1 VTTSGHPG
9 PKTDAIEILG
19 RCSGDKNDANSDAL
33 CCTVCA
39 VLRLMRGV
47 LGGER
52 WMVGSQVPLPRPKR
66 AENCPKFLW
75 GGSRTHHALIPL
87 LRPPHPLHNGTGA
100 LWDPDRTCSPGM
112 YWVNWVRSCKPRR
125 KLCDTLVGMRKPARS
140 FSNEESHVQFL
151 IVPMAP
157 HLNPRVGYVFAWRA
171 IAAVVGALPPGAPL
185 ARPCSRRFVV
195 PAWSYGTPLPER
207 PGRRSRHC
215 RT

>member
-1 VTTSGHPG
+1 
-9 PKTDAIEILG
+9 
-19 RCSGDKNDANSDAL
+19 
-33 CCTVCA
+33 
-39 VLRLMRGV
+39 
-47 LGGER
+47 
-52 WMVGSQVPLPRPKR
+52 MVGSQVPLPRPKR

-151 IVPMAP
+151 ILPMAP
-157 HLNPRVGYVFAWRA
+157 HLNPRVGCVFTWRA
-171 IAAVVGALPPGAPL
+171 IAAVGVAPPPAAPL
-185 ARPCSRRFVV
+185 ATPCSRRFVAR
-195 PAWSYGTPLPER
+195 AWSHGILFESYPDDDLATIGGEGTGSRNEADSVGSVLHKQLHPLSWIPYQ
-207 PGRRSRHC
+207 RRLLPPQKHDP
-215 RT
+215 